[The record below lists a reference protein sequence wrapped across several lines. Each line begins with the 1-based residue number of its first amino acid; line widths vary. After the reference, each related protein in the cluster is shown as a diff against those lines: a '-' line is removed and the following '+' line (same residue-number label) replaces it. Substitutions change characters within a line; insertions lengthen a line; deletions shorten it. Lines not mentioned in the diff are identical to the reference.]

1 VSAEPAP
8 LRLVNPDTGEIHD
21 HGCPHCAQ
29 HEADVRNLE
38 GEVTKLLRRI
48 RVLEA
53 DKERER
59 RLYAHR
65 ELIRHLFEF
74 WRDCTGHPKSKLDG
88 DRFDAIKARVEDG
101 YSEEQCR
108 LAILGAAVDP
118 YVDPKKKRHD
128 GIGLV
133 FRNGEKLED
142 FANRA
147 YRWGEK
153 HR

>member
-1 VSAEPAP
+1 MGAEP
-8 LRLVNPDTGEIHD
+8 LRLIDGDGVVHE
-21 HGCPHCAQ
+21 HGCPHCEG

-38 GEVTKLLRRI
+38 QEVTKLLRRI
-48 RVLEA
+48 KVLEA

-65 ELIRHLFEF
+65 QLVSGLFDF
-74 WRDCTGHPKSKLDG
+74 WKDCTGHAKSRLDG
-88 DRFDAIKARVEDG
+88 DRFDAIKARIEDG
-101 YSEEQCR
+101 YTDEQCR
-108 LAILGAAVDP
+108 LAIIGAAVDP
-118 YVDPKKKRHD
+118 FVDPKKKRHD
-128 GIGLV
+128 GVGLV

-147 YRWGEK
+147 YRWAEK